1 MRFFFSFFFS
11 SKSLCRPRNVIN
23 AVTHKGFKCVGERRC
38 VGRVRRDINLKKSVR
53 HTCQTE
59 RSRLTVNANI
69 LLIFAGLPLNGTNS
83 NNCKHLGGLQA
94 LHLDPRGS
102 SPGTGGP
109 VQHKSRSERGGG
121 DYLSSPRRDVGTGIL
136 SDSFTL
142 IIRTG

>member
-1 MRFFFSFFFS
+1 M
-11 SKSLCRPRNVIN
+11 CRER
-23 AVTHKGFKCVGERRC
+23 GCVGK
-38 VGRVRRDINLKKSVR
+38 VRKDINLKKKKKSVR

-59 RSRLTVNANI
+59 RSRLTVNVNI
-69 LLIFAGLPLNGTNS
+69 SLIVAGLPLNGTNS

-121 DYLSSPRRDVGTGIL
+121 LSLVTPEGRGNWNPVRQFYINHQDRLTGQ
-136 SDSFTL
+136 
-142 IIRTG
+142 